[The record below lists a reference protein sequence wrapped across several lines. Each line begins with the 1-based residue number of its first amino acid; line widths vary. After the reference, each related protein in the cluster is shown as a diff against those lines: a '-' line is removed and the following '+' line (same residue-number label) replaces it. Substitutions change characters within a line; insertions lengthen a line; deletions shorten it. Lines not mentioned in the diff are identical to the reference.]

1 MAGDLRSRM
10 NKSGRGASG
19 RPNMN
24 FNDAKSMMG
33 AHPQEAKRVEDAF
46 KKYQGKSEK
55 ELMDE
60 LQKAATRGR
69 ASGEITD
76 DRIDKF
82 ARQVMPMMD
91 GAQQQKMKQLLGMLK
106 K

>member
-1 MAGDLRSRM
+1 MAKDLRSRM
-10 NKSGRGASG
+10 TKASS
-19 RPNMN
+19 RQSNTS
-24 FNDAKSMMG
+24 FNDAKSIIG
-33 AHPQEAKRVEDAF
+33 EHPQEAKRIEDTL
-46 KKYQGKSEK
+46 KKFQGKSEK

-60 LQKAATRGR
+60 LQKAASRGR

-91 GAQQQKMKQLLGMLK
+91 STQQQKLKQLMGMLK